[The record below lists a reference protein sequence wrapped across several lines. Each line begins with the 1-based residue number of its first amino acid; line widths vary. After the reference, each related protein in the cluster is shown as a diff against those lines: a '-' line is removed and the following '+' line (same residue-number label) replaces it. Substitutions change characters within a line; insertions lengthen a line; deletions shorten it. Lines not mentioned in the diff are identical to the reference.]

1 MRNSLLIAT
10 AMIIIA
16 APVLLGSE
24 TEIPHAFKRGTII
37 EPDEMN
43 NNFSTVADGINAVAE
58 RVTELERAEAPELV
72 DQSVTS
78 AKLADAAVVA
88 RTLATG
94 AVTTEAVAD
103 GAITAAKLAPDAI
116 TDKDTTYTNGAG
128 LTLSDT
134 TFSLSDGGVST
145 NKLADGA
152 VTTDK
157 IANGAIT
164 GSKLAPDAITDK
176 DTTYTNGAGLTLSD
190 TTFSLSD
197 GGVST
202 SKLADDAVTTGK
214 IANGAITGS
223 KLAKKSVGLDKL
235 KYLPQPL
242 MVDYAAGTLAIDKKL
257 TEAFEHFLEVPT
269 AGKLLVTVNAN
280 LQILDA
286 SDTNSVVNFIDVTA
300 RVGVSP
306 TSTSE
311 NLTESSAHQ
320 GALNT
325 SAYSWS
331 AQKHYLID
339 AEPNKSYIVR
349 IAVSS
354 DCPTC
359 ELDVKYN
366 AAAKAIFYP
375 GS

>member
-103 GAITAAKLAPDAI
+103 GAITAA
-116 TDKDTTYTNGAG
+116 
-128 LTLSDT
+128 
-134 TFSLSDGGVST
+134 
-145 NKLADGA
+145 
-152 VTTDK
+152 
-157 IANGAIT
+157 
-164 GSKLAPDAITDK
+164 KLAPDAITDK